1 VVGVVFIG
9 GVSDLAPDVASGHH
23 PLLDDSAVVART
35 ILAVTG
41 FGVYVSS
48 AE

>member
-1 VVGVVFIG
+1 MF
-9 GVSDLAPDVASGHH
+9 
-23 PLLDDSAVVART
+23 DDPAVVART